1 MKFKLT
7 KEQYI
12 DWLIKDDDTY
22 HRNLYQE
29 DLFERIEALMMFG
42 IKGYHHMTIKE
53 LHDEYDERMI
63 DYQEKVDKQYLLD
76 EDDVRLFEM

>member
-1 MKFKLT
+1 
-7 KEQYI
+7 
-12 DWLIKDDDTY
+12 
-22 HRNLYQE
+22 
-29 DLFERIEALMMFG
+29 MMFG

-63 DYQEKVDKQYLLD
+63 DYQEKVDKKIHNKYKQYLLD